1 MPNLRQQLT
10 RKLAN
15 QRPSSVWAYLMKQI
29 TSSYM
34 QVPED
39 LQVFLVNLQVHLQV
53 KLPISSVQAS

>member
-53 KLPISSVQAS
+53 KLQISSVQAS